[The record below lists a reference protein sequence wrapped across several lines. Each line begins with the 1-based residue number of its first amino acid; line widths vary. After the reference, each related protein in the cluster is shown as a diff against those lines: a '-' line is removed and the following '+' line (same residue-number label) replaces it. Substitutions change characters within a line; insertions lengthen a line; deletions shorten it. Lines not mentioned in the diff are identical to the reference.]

1 MLSASSS
8 RQPRPHPSAARR
20 PKLVRVAFRIVALL
34 VPLGLLLV
42 VAEVG
47 VRLLVPS
54 ERWKVVDATHHWQID
69 PRLGWVQ
76 QPNLD
81 SYTIDV
87 LTNETIPL
95 ETNGDGLLPQTA
107 TPRKPPETLRVLLV
121 GDSTIVGAGVH
132 ERERIHTV
140 LTELL
145 ADRGVRVDVVNAG
158 TQGFATDQA
167 ALRLEQLIGTYDPD
181 VVLHCVC
188 SNDFVANTLQ
198 TNHGLTK
205 PSFRLD
211 DGGALV
217 ANPFTPSE
225 DIPQM
230 GSGIGGWIQHSAVY
244 RLARP
249 RLVVLRARLGG
260 WEARNLIGMVS
271 DWYYDPAALERVD
284 WPLFGALVQRMNRSA
299 SDHGALFAVYLH
311 PDAAS
316 AWDPVIQDSVAGIDP
331 SRSYDR
337 FALERR
343 VTEELERRGVRFVP
357 LVAYFVERQ
366 ERGPFHLLPRDPHC
380 NAEGYRMQA
389 ERLAEFLAE
398 EALSSPPP
406 TGSDRSVPAIRRAPP
421 ADPSASASGG

>member
-1 MLSASSS
+1 MPSASPS
-8 RQPRPHPSAARR
+8 RRTRPRPSAAKRS
-20 PKLVRVAFRIVALL
+20 KLVRLTFRVVALL
-34 VPLGLLLV
+34 VPLILLLV

-47 VRLLVPS
+47 VRLFVPP
-54 ERWKVVDATHHWQID
+54 ERWKVIDATHHWQID
-69 PRLGWVQ
+69 PALGWVQ

-87 LTNETIPL
+87 LTNEAIPL
-95 ETNGDGLLPQTA
+95 ETNGDGLLPATA
-107 TPRKPPETLRVLLV
+107 TPRKPPEAPRVLLV

-140 LTELL
+140 LAELL
-145 ADRGVRVDVVNAG
+145 ADRGIRVDVVNAG
-158 TQGFATDQA
+158 TQGFATDQS
-167 ALRLEQLIGTYDPD
+167 ALRLEQLVDRYDPD

-188 SNDFVANTLQ
+188 ANDFVANTLQ

-211 DGGALV
+211 DAGVLV

-225 DIPQM
+225 DIPRM
-230 GSGIGGWIQHSAVY
+230 GSGFGGWIQHSAVY

-249 RLVVLRARLGG
+249 RLIVLRARLGG
-260 WEARNLIGMVS
+260 WEARNLIGMAS
-271 DWYYDPAALERVD
+271 DWYYDAAALERVD
-284 WPLFGALVQRMNRSA
+284 WSLFGALVQRMDRIA

-311 PDAAS
+311 PDAGS
-316 AWDPVIQDSVAGIDP
+316 VWDPVIRETEAGIDP
-331 SRSYDR
+331 SWDYDR

-343 VTEELERRGVRFVP
+343 ATAELERRGIRFVP
-357 LVAYFVERQ
+357 LVAYFVQRQ

-389 ERLAEFLAE
+389 ERLAEFLSE
-398 EALSSPPP
+398 EAFSSPPP
-406 TGSDRSVPAIRRAPP
+406 TGSDRSAPAIRQAPP
-421 ADPSASASGG
+421 EDPSASASGD

>member
-1 MLSASSS
+1 MPSASSS
-8 RQPRPHPSAARR
+8 RKAPAHPSAARR
-20 PKLVRVAFRIVALL
+20 PKLLSVAFRVVALL
-34 VPLGLLLV
+34 VPLGLLLI

-47 VRLLVPS
+47 VRLLIPS
-54 ERWKVVDATHHWQID
+54 ERWRVVDATHHWQID
-69 PRLGWVQ
+69 PALGWVQ

-87 LTNETIPL
+87 LTNEAIPL
-95 ETNGDGLLPQTA
+95 RTNGDGLLPPTA
-107 TPRKPPETLRVLLV
+107 TPRKPPEMLRVLLV

-132 ERERIHTV
+132 ERERIHSV
-140 LTELL
+140 LAELL
-145 ADRGVRVDVVNAG
+145 AERDVRVDVVNAG

-167 ALRLEQLIGTYDPD
+167 ALRLEQLIGPYDPD

-211 DGGALV
+211 DGGGLV

-249 RLVVLRARLGG
+249 RLIVLRARLGG
-260 WEARNLIGMVS
+260 WEARNLIGVAS
-271 DWYYDPAALERVD
+271 DWYYDAAALERVD
-284 WPLFGALVQRMNRSA
+284 WPLFGALVQRMNRTA

-311 PDAAS
+311 PDAGS
-316 AWDPVIQDSVAGIDP
+316 VWDPVIQDTTAGIDP
-331 SRSYDR
+331 SRDYDR

-343 VTEELERRGVRFVP
+343 AAAELERRDVRFVP
-357 LVAYFVERQ
+357 LVAYFAQRQ

-389 ERLAEFLAE
+389 ERLAEFLSE
-398 EALSSPPP
+398 EALSSPTP
-406 TGSDRSVPAIRRAPP
+406 TGSDRSAPAVRQAPP
-421 ADPSASASGG
+421 KDPSASASGD